1 MISGRQALG
10 SIDEALEK
18 VHQQINGLQKEVG
31 DHSGRLLALNREQA
45 EEYRELARVR
55 LGQLSRDSL
64 IHKLDHAEQQ
74 AIILLKQRSDA
85 LAAMR
90 QKLQDVE
97 RLRGD
102 LDQQRAQQAGQLD
115 QVIAVV
121 DEAEAKTQAR
131 LDGEPE
137 YRVQRERAEQAQRK
151 AAHAD
156 DKAGRSEQ
164 ERESKGQA
172 YRDDPLFTYLW
183 DRQFGLPGYKGGGL
197 TRWLDGKVAR
207 LIGFADARANYDRLN
222 EIPVRLR
229 EHATNLKSLA
239 DAEWA
244 RLKELDEQAR
254 AADGISA
261 LEERVAGEQQR
272 LDEIDAQIKQNED
285 LEHELLTE
293 QARHASGEDEQMVRA
308 VEYLANEF
316 ERDDLAELRHD
327 AVQTPYPEDDLI
339 VSNMLQRD
347 AERQQ
352 IKTSVQ
358 GLKDAVRQQQGR
370 LLDLEKLRSD
380 FKNHRY
386 DRAGSTFSNDSMLPL
401 LLGQFLGGMVD
412 RGMLWKVLQQHQRYR
427 PQRSDPRFGSGGF
440 GRGTV
445 WSGGLG
451 DLGDIFGGL
460 GRGGGFGGG
469 FGGGGF
475 GGGGG
480 GGGGGGFRTGGGF

>member
-1 MISGRQALG
+1 M
-10 SIDEALEK
+10 
-18 VHQQINGLQKEVG
+18 
-31 DHSGRLLALNREQA
+31 
-45 EEYRELARVR
+45 
-55 LGQLSRDSL
+55 
-64 IHKLDHAEQQ
+64 
-74 AIILLKQRSDA
+74 
-85 LAAMR
+85 
-90 QKLQDVE
+90 
-97 RLRGD
+97 
-102 LDQQRAQQAGQLD
+102 
-115 QVIAVV
+115 
-121 DEAEAKTQAR
+121 
-131 LDGEPE
+131 
-137 YRVQRERAEQAQRK
+137 
-151 AAHAD
+151 
-156 DKAGRSEQ
+156 
-164 ERESKGQA
+164 
-172 YRDDPLFTYLW
+172 
-183 DRQFGLPGYKGGGL
+183 
-197 TRWLDGKVAR
+197 
-207 LIGFADARANYDRLN
+207 
-222 EIPVRLR
+222 
-229 EHATNLKSLA
+229 
-239 DAEWA
+239 
-244 RLKELDEQAR
+244 
-254 AADGISA
+254 
-261 LEERVAGEQQR
+261 
-272 LDEIDAQIKQNED
+272 
-285 LEHELLTE
+285 
-293 QARHASGEDEQMVRA
+293 
-308 VEYLANEF
+308 
-316 ERDDLAELRHD
+316 
-327 AVQTPYPEDDLI
+327 QTPYPEDDLI